1 MRQCADRKKKNL
13 GSRYP
18 LVVHAHATAEMM
30 TNATM
35 DDDPSTAP
43 PIVSL
48 SDPWTIAAFA
58 LFSLLAAV
66 ALYRTSRACCTC
78 KIQSASDRV

>member
-1 MRQCADRKKKNL
+1 MENT
-13 GSRYP
+13 
-18 LVVHAHATAEMM
+18 TAPDLP
-30 TNATM
+30 T
-35 DDDPSTAP
+35 P

-66 ALYRTSRACCTC
+66 ALYRTTRACCTC
-78 KIQSASDRV
+78 TVTAADRGADAA